1 VITVASGYGQNPIL
15 DPNYTIDCSSECIA
29 KDFPFQ
35 FCVVENGVAKFVR
48 KCSSNPSDE
57 EDANGNPMTVYKPN
71 ILAGLC
77 TEYQKETSRFI
88 ENGIKK
94 ILNVIVRDEAG
105 EQYVDYFDPENMQNC
120 IWSAVQDWISACD
133 DGNPNTIFLSR
144 SDPKC
149 CLKIKWTADE
159 RLIPIN
165 RNGER
170 ALANTSFSGSSNASC
185 DGMKC
190 ADENGEGGPTIYLNQ
205 LPEWMELNDDGHV
218 TRFFYSE
225 SLDEDVIEVMKDDL
239 GLELYDICTTIKH
252 EMGHYF
258 GLQHPDDPDLNCPS
272 GGVNSIM
279 NGDLAPFTSYQP
291 PIG

>member
-1 VITVASGYGQNPIL
+1 MKLLDNTSVCSTKATRILSLLVISVITVASGYGQNPIL

-105 EQYVDYFDPENMQNC
+105 EQYVDYFDPRKHAELHMVS
-120 IWSAVQDWISACD
+120 SA
-133 DGNPNTIFLSR
+133 
-144 SDPKC
+144 
-149 CLKIKWTADE
+149 
-159 RLIPIN
+159 RLDQ
-165 RNGER
+165 
-170 ALANTSFSGSSNASC
+170 C
-185 DGMKC
+185 M
-190 ADENGEGGPTIYLNQ
+190 
-205 LPEWMELNDDGHV
+205 
-218 TRFFYSE
+218 
-225 SLDEDVIEVMKDDL
+225 
-239 GLELYDICTTIKH
+239 
-252 EMGHYF
+252 
-258 GLQHPDDPDLNCPS
+258 
-272 GGVNSIM
+272 
-279 NGDLAPFTSYQP
+279 
-291 PIG
+291 